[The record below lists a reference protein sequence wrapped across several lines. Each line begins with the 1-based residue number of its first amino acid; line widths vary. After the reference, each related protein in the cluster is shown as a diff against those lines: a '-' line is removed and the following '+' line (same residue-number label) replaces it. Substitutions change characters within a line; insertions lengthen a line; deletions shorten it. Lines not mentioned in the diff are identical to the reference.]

1 MPLLAPAR
9 HLKLKANKRA
19 IEMLARQ
26 AIGNDFLKGLIELI
40 TNSDESYARLERD
53 GKVADGKIEIEV
65 GRRPRKN
72 ETTLRVIDWAE
83 GMDDGQLE
91 QCVGNYGEDT
101 SGQIGRGIFGM
112 GLKDAIIAF
121 GEAIIT
127 SFKDGKKYHCTL
139 ANVED
144 VEIKPY
150 KGISS
155 SDRREFRNTT
165 GGTVVEIV
173 VKNPKVKIPLID
185 SLRQQLQKHVCLRGI
200 MTDAGRKIT
209 LRDLHRGTA
218 DDLTYKIPDGETL
231 LDAIELTLPSYSDV
245 KPKLT
250 VKRASGPLAL
260 SQQGSDRT
268 GGILIVSK
276 RTCHEATLFGFDDD
290 PHAAMLF
297 GELRCDEIYDL
308 QAKREP
314 IVDKN
319 RNGLKKDHQLTK
331 ELFDAARKQVEA
343 IVAQEKQKEKQKQEA
358 LEREET
364 RRRFRD
370 AVRNLNQ
377 IANKELQIGGVGS
390 GGGSQPVREPRI
402 PQDGFEFIPD
412 TYRIIVAERDC
423 LKLRV
428 QVDGS
433 TGIAVG
439 AKVAVS
445 CDNPNIRVL
454 DNEPT
459 IPDLLQDDPPLAVVR
474 IGVEGLQANAQ
485 GFVTAKYGT
494 KTAIAAIEVVS
505 TKTQREHHASGGL
518 FKEIKYEARP
528 ELPRRSRFDRKD
540 GHIWINTV
548 GPSVDLYFGT
558 RGEGQDSP
566 AFQLLQAEL
575 VTEEACREIAR
586 VKRETKTLDKPPGIE
601 ELDAFYSYIDKL
613 KAEYAPMI
621 HRILV
626 DSGIRIK

>member
-1 MPLLAPAR
+1 MAPIVPVR
-9 HLKLKANKRA
+9 HLKLKANRRA

-40 TNSDESYARLERD
+40 TNSDESYARLERK
-53 GKVADGKIEIEV
+53 GLVTKGRIEIEV

-83 GMDDGQLE
+83 GMDDCQLE
-91 QCVGNYGEDT
+91 RCVGSYGEDT

-121 GEAIIT
+121 GEATIT

-144 VEIKPY
+144 VEIKPHQ
-150 KGISS
+150 GVSN

-165 GGTVVEIV
+165 GGTTVEIV

-200 MTDAGRKIT
+200 MTDAARKIT
-209 LRDLHRGTA
+209 LRDLHKGTA
-218 DDLTYKIPDGETL
+218 DDLTYKIPDGDIL
-231 LDAIELTLPSYSDV
+231 LDAIELELPSHPDIR
-245 KPKLT
+245 PKLT

-268 GGILIVSK
+268 GGILIVSE

-297 GELRCDEIYDL
+297 GELRCDQIYEL
-308 QAKREP
+308 QAQGEP

-319 RNGLKKDHQLTK
+319 RNGLRKDHQLTR
-331 ELFDAARKQVEA
+331 ELFDAARRQIEI
-343 IVAQEKQKEKQKQEA
+343 IVAQEKEKEKQKQEA

-364 RRRFRD
+364 RRRFKD

-377 IANKELQIGGVGS
+377 IANKELQIGGFGS
-390 GGGSQPVREPRI
+390 GGGSQLTREPRI

-412 TYRIIVAERDC
+412 TYRIIVAERDS

-428 QVDGS
+428 QADGS

-439 AKVAVS
+439 AKVDVS
-445 CDNPNIRVL
+445 CDNPNIRIL

-459 IPDLLQDDPPLAVVR
+459 IPDLLQDDPPLSDVR

-485 GFVTAKYGT
+485 GFITAKYGA
-494 KTAIAAIEVVS
+494 KTAIAAVEVVS
-505 TKTQREHHASGGL
+505 TKTQREHHPSGGL
-518 FKEIKYEARP
+518 FKQIQYETRP

-540 GHIWINTV
+540 GHIWINTA
-548 GPSVDLYFGT
+548 GPSVDLYFGP

-613 KAEYAPMI
+613 KAQYAPLI
-621 HRILV
+621 HKILV
-626 DSGIRIK
+626 DASIRIR